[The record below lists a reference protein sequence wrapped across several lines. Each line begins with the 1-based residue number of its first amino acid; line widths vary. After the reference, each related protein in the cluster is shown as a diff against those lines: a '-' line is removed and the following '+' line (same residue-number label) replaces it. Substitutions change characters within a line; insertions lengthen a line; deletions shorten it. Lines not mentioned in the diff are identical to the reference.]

1 MKTRKRRVIIVA
13 LLAMPALCLL
23 LLAVSWLSNL
33 AAPAGPQTADQLD
46 ELDKARIAE
55 AIHLRRNLG
64 DQVWP
69 GWDAASIPAIV
80 YNEAYAF
87 LVGLPDPADGWLT
100 VPRRTQEGGPWERV
114 PGDEFLGQPY
124 YRQPLP
130 AAGPTPQNFAVLV
143 GDTWTSSFMTHGW
156 MLASL
161 NRQVR
166 DDFSPLFPHWLFTRQ
181 AVGGSDGYIA
191 GLLHEAFHAYAGAT
205 VPERLDAAENAVR
218 RSEPAYS
225 WKDEALRADWQAEL
239 DLLRQALRAESDAE
253 AAELARQF
261 VQQRAARRQAA
272 GLSASLVEYER
283 WREWAEG
290 LAKYAELAIWQAGYE
305 TPAYQPIA
313 AIEADP
319 GFDRYSGF
327 PRRWQNELNTLPRR
341 AGDPGDGRFY
351 YTGMAQ
357 AFLLDRLA
365 PGWKTRAFEDGVWL
379 DDLLAE
385 AVE

>member
-1 MKTRKRRVIIVA
+1 MKTRKRRMVIVA
-13 LLAMPALCLL
+13 LLIVPALCLL
-23 LLAVSWLSNL
+23 VLALSWLSNL
-33 AAPAGPQTADQLD
+33 GAPSEAQTADRLS
-46 ELDKARIAE
+46 ELDKARLAE
-55 AIHLRRNLG
+55 ALHLRASLG

-69 GWDAASIPAIV
+69 GWGAASIPSIV

-87 LVGLPDPADGWLT
+87 LVGLPDPDDGWLT
-100 VPRRTQEGGPWERV
+100 VPRRRQEGGPWERV
-114 PGDEFLGQPY
+114 PGDDFLGQPY

-130 AAGPTPQNFAVLV
+130 AAGPTPQNFTVLV
-143 GDTWTSSFMTHGW
+143 GDAWASSFMTRGW

-191 GLLHEAFHAYAGAT
+191 GLLHEAFHAHAGSV
-205 VPERLDAAENAVR
+205 VPQRLAAAENAVR
-218 RSEPAYS
+218 RSEPAYP
-225 WKDEALRADWQAEL
+225 WEDETLRADWQAEL
-239 DLLRQALRAESDAE
+239 DLLRQALRAQSDAE

-261 VQQRAARRQAA
+261 VQQRATRRQAG
-272 GLSASLVEYER
+272 GLSPSLVEYER

-313 AIEADP
+313 SIEADSDFE
-319 GFDRYSGF
+319 GYAGF
-327 PRRWQNELNTLPRR
+327 PRRWQNELNTLTRR
-341 AGDPGDGRFY
+341 AGDRGDGRFY

-379 DDLLAE
+379 DDLLAA